1 MAITFTF
8 SDSSTITQDYLTDS
22 LKITEVYYNELA
34 PADNSCSLSV
44 VYSIALYNKL
54 LADADNDILAV
65 VKDKTGTETL
75 FTGYLRHTFTVKRTQ
90 KNQPI
95 ALEIVSPSFLLKKP
109 LESKIFYEQ
118 RTVKQLVIEIAEQV
132 GFTITASQSP
142 SIDDLTMNVYCFKAD
157 EGEEAYTILK
167 DLLFEV
173 GYVFDFT
180 AEGYFAV
187 HPVFLTAE
195 EKEAVNPENP
205 EFDELPEFDGADTLN
220 QVTLEK
226 KERKYG
232 GASVSYSH
240 IKGNK
245 VTDDVINNSVT
256 KALFYVYVN
265 LRSTDFC
272 VYIETEGN
280 EDAQLCNIETE
291 EDTYL
296 YGEEA
301 VQMEYASKYGELIH
315 SAFKMFIVTATD
327 SSGANEEKYGRT
339 VGTDQSGQTYYTI
352 SCGGYDFTLYD
363 YGTYG
368 ILSAPNN
375 EAYTTILKRLKL
387 VSDIYAI
394 ENIQD
399 AVTKTGQDEPYEYKS
414 KYLHTSSIMTVSK
427 SQSNL
432 LSFTTVKQTGAT
444 AQAKALSQNIADYFR
459 YALFGLKIES
469 KKDLPY
475 GTIVKVTNPEFGT
488 FTGRIVKKMTTLLK
502 YAYDIET
509 ITDYTPASA
518 ANPLPVRRM
527 DQTEYIN
534 AQDIESK
541 KYYQHAVYCDN
552 TTTGANYSTTESR
565 KYVGLYND
573 TDPEPAETFA
583 IANAK
588 PGIVWSRIQGIDGG
602 YQDYKFLAG
611 PYDMTEEAL
620 YSSDDWQD
628 APPATTA
635 QNPCIYMATKYIEN
649 N

>member
-1 MAITFTF
+1 MAVTFTF
-8 SDSSTITQDYLTDS
+8 SDNSTITQEYLTDS

-34 PADNSCSLSV
+34 PADNSCTLSV
-44 VYSIALYNKL
+44 VHSLALYNKL

-65 VKDKTGTETL
+65 VKDKTNTQTL
-75 FTGYLRHTFTVKRTQ
+75 FTGYLRHTFTVNRTQ

-95 ALEIVSPSFLLKKP
+95 DLEIVSLSFLLKKP
-109 LESKIFYEQ
+109 LVSKIWYEQ
-118 RTVKQLVIEIAEQV
+118 RTVKQLVIEIASQI
-132 GFTITASQSP
+132 GFTISASQSP
-142 SIDDLTMNVYCFKAD
+142 SINNLSMSVYCFKAD
-157 EGEEAYTILK
+157 EGEDVYTVLK
-167 DLLFEV
+167 NLLFEV

-187 HPVFLTAE
+187 HPIFLTAE
-195 EKEAVNPENP
+195 EKAAVNPESSAY
-205 EFDELPEFDGADTLN
+205 DELPEFDGSDTLN

-245 VTDDVINNSVT
+245 VNDDVITTSVT
-256 KALFYVYVN
+256 KQLFYTYVN

-280 EDAQLCNIETE
+280 EDSQLCNIETE
-291 EDTYL
+291 ADAYL

-327 SSGANEEKYGRT
+327 SSGFDDAEYGKT
-339 VGTDQSGQTYYTI
+339 AHTDQSGHTYYTI
-352 SCGGYDFTLYD
+352 HCGGYDFSLYD

-375 EAYTTILKRLKL
+375 AAYTTILKRLKL
-387 VSDIYAI
+387 VADIYAI
-394 ENIQD
+394 ENFQN
-399 AVTKTGQDEPYEYKS
+399 AVTKTGQDEPYEYQA

-427 SQSNL
+427 NQYNL
-432 LSFTTVKQTGAT
+432 LSFTTIKQTDAI
-444 AQAKALSQNIADYFR
+444 QMAKALSQNIADYYR
-459 YALFGLKIES
+459 YALFCIKIES
-469 KKDLPY
+469 KKDLSY

-488 FTGRIVKKMTTLLK
+488 FTGRIVKKMTTRLK
-502 YAYDIET
+502 YSYEIET
-509 ITDYTPASA
+509 ITDYSPATA
-518 ANPLPVRRM
+518 AQPLPVRRM
-527 DQTEYIN
+527 DQAEYIN
-534 AQDIESK
+534 VQDIESE

-573 TDPEPAETFA
+573 TDPNPATTFA

-620 YSSDDWQD
+620 YASNDWQD
-628 APPATTA
+628 APPAVTT
-635 QNPCIYMATKYIEN
+635 QNPCIYMATKYIRN